1 MSSFFRKLVR
11 KKYVDP
17 SSITDTKLSRCLT
30 TLDLTALG
38 MNTHSISCVHNKY
51 MLPVSVYLN
60 EVISK
65 VSTINTKVS
74 YTIRCKSYVMLDFP
88 TAPNPEVIIGWLVY
102 YLCNLKYIPTFCHVI
117 HTENWTSSSW
127 LLPNL
132 SVVITLIARDRE
144 YLRSWY
150 LCCGWSGSQ
159 RHSGPSCHPV
169 LPYSS
174 FSISVSRYCAIRV
187 VTQL

>member
-74 YTIRCKSYVMLDFP
+74 YTIRCKRFTGIWFPYLFYYVLLDFP
-88 TAPNPEVIIGWLVY
+88 TAPNPEVIMGD
-102 YLCNLKYIPTFCHVI
+102 LCNICVTLNIFQHFAKLY
-117 HTENWTSSSW
+117 
-127 LLPNL
+127 LLRIEHHL
-132 SVVITLIARDRE
+132 VDFYLI
-144 YLRSWY
+144 
-150 LCCGWSGSQ
+150 
-159 RHSGPSCHPV
+159 
-169 LPYSS
+169 
-174 FSISVSRYCAIRV
+174 
-187 VTQL
+187 